1 MRKLA
6 NSGSVG
12 IGGGTAPSTTILKH
26 GDDDIFVKN
35 PIFLVFENE
44 LQACTT
50 TPPLRTIQRTV
61 PRYRRKAGL
70 REGKDVQV
78 RTIEDQLEEASAS
91 AEPVLNEAR
100 SQLNHEAGDAHQ
112 EQRVVC
118 G

>member
-50 TPPLRTIQRTV
+50 THHSELFNARCHDTGEKLDSE
-61 PRYRRKAGL
+61 KA
-70 REGKDVQV
+70 KMFK
-78 RTIEDQLEEASAS
+78 
-91 AEPVLNEAR
+91 
-100 SQLNHEAGDAHQ
+100 
-112 EQRVVC
+112 
-118 G
+118 